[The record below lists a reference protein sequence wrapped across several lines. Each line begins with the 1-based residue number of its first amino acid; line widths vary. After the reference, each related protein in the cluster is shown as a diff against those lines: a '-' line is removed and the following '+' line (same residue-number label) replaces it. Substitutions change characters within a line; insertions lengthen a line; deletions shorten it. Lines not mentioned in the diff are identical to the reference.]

1 MMGRQTSDQSQLFY
15 LFNHRPAAET
25 ADASGTCRSRG
36 QGWDATGRGA
46 RGRWLLAKGATGV
59 SAGVLFCGRPK
70 NEACAFCPPDVYSV
84 ESLIFQG
91 GVHAKHL
98 ALLLH

>member
-1 MMGRQTSDQSQLFY
+1 MLQEL
-15 LFNHRPAAET
+15 
-25 ADASGTCRSRG
+25 ADLGAKDGMLLDG
-36 QGWDATGRGA
+36 GA

-91 GVHAKHL
+91 GVHAKSSVT
-98 ALLLH
+98 